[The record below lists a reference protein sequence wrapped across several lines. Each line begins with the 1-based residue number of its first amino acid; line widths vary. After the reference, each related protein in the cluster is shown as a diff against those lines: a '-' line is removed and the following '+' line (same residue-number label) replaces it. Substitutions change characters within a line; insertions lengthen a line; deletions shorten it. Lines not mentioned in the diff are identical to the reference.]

1 VKTEFHPEAYEEM
14 RESARD
20 EGVLS
25 MTIEIHRPE
34 LEALIRE
41 RMKSGAF
48 QSVEDVL
55 IQALKSAPPAA
66 KFSGEAATR
75 TGADLVA
82 GMQSSPYREIEL
94 EPASDR
100 SPVRGITF

>member
-1 VKTEFHPEAYEEM
+1 
-14 RESARD
+14 
-20 EGVLS
+20 

-41 RMKSGAF
+41 RMQIGGF

-55 IQALKSAPPAA
+55 MQALKSSPPAA
-66 KFSGEAATR
+66 GKDAGFSDEMPAA

-82 GMQSSPYREIEL
+82 AMQASPYKEIDL
-94 EPASDR
+94 APTRDSM
-100 SPVRGITF
+100 PVRDVVF